1 MRKLLTPILILTAVL
16 LVATVPF
23 VLIGGPLERRVDAW
37 LDAATGRGTKAALV
51 VGLLAGDVLL
61 PVPSSV
67 VNTFAGKA
75 LGFLPGAAAAWL
87 GMTAGAVIGFA
98 LARLFGRPLAVR
110 LCAEEDLQRTDAL
123 SARYGSGLLLL
134 ARAVPVLAEASV
146 LFFGTT
152 DLSWRRFVVPV
163 ALGNLVIALG
173 YAALGHWVALPIAIP
188 LALAIPAVIFLVAGG
203 PARRGSSP

>member
-1 MRKLLTPILILTAVL
+1 MRKLVTPIVL
-16 LVATVPF
+16 LAVVLLIASVPF
-23 VLIGGPLERRVDAW
+23 LLIGGPLERQVDAW
-37 LDAATGRGTKAALV
+37 LGAATGRPTKGAVV
-51 VGLLAGDVLL
+51 VGLLASDVLL

-75 LGFLPGAAAAWL
+75 LGFLPGSAAAWL

-110 LCAEEDLQRTDAL
+110 LSSEEELRRIDAS
-123 SARYGSGLLLL
+123 SARYGPGLLVL

-152 DLSWRRFVVPV
+152 DLSWRRFLVPV
-163 ALGNLVIALG
+163 ALGNLVIATG

-188 LALAIPAVIFLVAGG
+188 LALAIPAALFLVGG
-203 PARRGSSP
+203 RSVSRTG

>member
-1 MRKLLTPILILTAVL
+1 VRKLLLPILLLAAVL
-16 LVATVPF
+16 LLVAVPF
-23 VLIGGPLERRVDAW
+23 LLIGGPLERRVDPW
-37 LDAATGRGTKAALV
+37 LDDATGRWTKAAVV

-75 LGFLPGAAAAWL
+75 MGFWAGAAAAWL

-98 LARLFGRPLAVR
+98 LARLLGRPLALR
-110 LCAEEDLQRTDAL
+110 LSAEDQLERIDAL
-123 SARYGSGLLLL
+123 SARYGPGLLIL

-152 DLSWRRFVVPV
+152 GLPWRRFLVPV

-173 YAALGHWVALPIAIP
+173 YAALGHWVALPIAVP
-188 LALAIPAVIFLVAGG
+188 LALAIPAALFLAA
-203 PARRGSSP
+203 ARPMRS